1 MPANFEHAAP
11 DPTDDLFLSLS
22 SDGESSPFAEAMSKF
37 DCARHAL
44 NGVLSDI
51 MHGEGES
58 LEETTEHMTLL
69 MVEAAQSFAAVSL
82 AIIED
87 AGSDTGSAVE
97 QIAKL
102 IITSRE
108 ERVTTWGTLS
118 GDVTFGEMHTDKLRK
133 SLESMIEVDLDEDE
147 GGIDIADDE
156 EEDGDD
162 EVDILDMLEQLFGV
176 NCRVDIETLVAH
188 APQNKNDMKRARR
201 AHIASIL
208 LRTLGDTAKI
218 AAGATLAVVVGH
230 YLRKQEQ

>member
-11 DPTDDLFLSLS
+11 DPTDDLFLTLS
-22 SDGESSPFAEAMSKF
+22 GDGEGSPFVEALSRF

-44 NGVLSDI
+44 DGVLSDI

-82 AIIED
+82 TFIED
-87 AGSDTGSAVE
+87 AGSDTGLAVE
-97 QIAKL
+97 QIAQL
-102 IITSRE
+102 ITTSRE
-108 ERVTTWGTLS
+108 ERVKTWGALS
-118 GDVTFGEMHTDKLRK
+118 DDLGFGKTDTNELRK
-133 SLESMIEVDLDEDE
+133 LLESMIEVDPDEDG
-147 GGIDIADDE
+147 GGIDIADGE
-156 EEDGDD
+156 EEDGND
-162 EVDILDMLEQLFGV
+162 EVDILDALEQLFGV
-176 NCRVDIETLVAH
+176 SCRVDIETLVAH
-188 APQNKNDMKRARR
+188 APENKNDAKRARR
-201 AHIASIL
+201 ARITGVI